1 MLASPTLSEPPLN
14 LLSLDGG
21 GIHGASGILVLH
33 AIMKGIKRRNG
44 LDRIPKPCEY
54 FHLIGGSGTGGM
66 IAIMLGRLKM
76 STKQALR
83 RYNQIASRVFSCA
96 NQRHLKDGRF
106 EASALETE
114 MKSIV
119 KGRKEDYKEDELLID
134 PESGNETMGNAFAC
148 ALMGANI
155 KSPQRLRTYRVPN
168 GGPVSSCTI
177 WEAVRATAA
186 APALFRPIEI
196 TGDGNYKHRFVGT
209 SIGSHNPAK
218 EVRDEAMLLYGG
230 GRRVGV
236 FISIGMGQPVSDI
249 SGLREIEGMHKIFRS
264 QLVNVLAS
272 IAIDCEKVAHELARQ
287 YIDIPGTYFRFNVRY
302 EAGKVGLDEWDNM
315 DEVLAHADSYIRDP
329 EVFKSVKAVV
339 ACLCQEASR
348 QRNCPTLATICM
360 SS

>member
-1 MLASPTLSEPPLN
+1 MLPSPTVSEPPIN

-21 GIHGASGILVLH
+21 GILGASGILVLH

-44 LDRIPKPCEY
+44 LDYIPKPCEY
-54 FHLIGGSGTGGM
+54 FHLIGGSGTGGI

-76 STKQALR
+76 STRQALR
-83 RYNQIASRVFSCA
+83 RYNQIASRVFSCT

-134 PESGNETMGNAFAC
+134 PESGNESMGNAFAC
-148 ALMGANI
+148 ALMGVAM
-155 KSPQRLRTYRVPN
+155 KYPQRLRTYRMPN
-168 GGPVSSCTI
+168 GGPVSNCTI
-177 WEAVRATAA
+177 WEAVRATTA
-186 APALFRPIEI
+186 APALFNPIDI
-196 TGDGNYKHRFVGT
+196 TGDGNYRHRFVGT
-209 SIGSHNPAK
+209 STGNHNPAK
-218 EVRDEAMLLYGG
+218 EVRDEAMRLYGG
-230 GRRVGV
+230 SRRIGV
-236 FISIGMGQPVSDI
+236 FVSIGMGQPVNDAYVF
-249 SGLREIEGMHKIFRS
+249 RETESMQKIFRS
-264 QLVNVLAS
+264 QLVKVLTSTAM
-272 IAIDCEKVAHELARQ
+272 DCKKVADELARQ
-287 YIDIPGTYFRFNVRY
+287 YSDIPGTYFRFNVRY
-302 EAGKVGLDEWDNM
+302 EVEKIGLDEWDSM

-339 ACLCQEASR
+339 ACLYQEASR

>member
-1 MLASPTLSEPPLN
+1 MLVSPTASEPPVN

-54 FHLIGGSGTGGM
+54 FHLIGGSGTGGVV
-66 IAIMLGRLKM
+66 AIMLGRLKM

-83 RYNQIASRVFSCA
+83 RYNQIASCVFRCS

-106 EASALETE
+106 EASALEME
-114 MKSIV
+114 VKSIV

-134 PESGNETMGNAFAC
+134 PESGNDSMGNTFSC
-148 ALMGANI
+148 ALMGVSI

-168 GGPVSSCTI
+168 GGPVSDCTI
-177 WEAVRATAA
+177 WEAVRATTAT
-186 APALFRPIEI
+186 PALFKPIDI
-196 TGDGNYKHRFVGT
+196 TGDGNYTHRFTGT
-209 SIGSHNPAK
+209 SFGTHNPAK
-218 EVRDEAMLLYGG
+218 EVRDEAMMLYGG
-230 GRRVGV
+230 SRRVGV
-236 FISIGMGQPVSDI
+236 FVSIGMGKPVSY
-249 SGLREIEGMHKIFRS
+249 GLRETEGMQKIFRS
-264 QLVNVLAS
+264 QLVKVLAS
-272 IAIDCEKVAHELARQ
+272 IAIDCDKVADELARQ
-287 YIDIPGTYFRFNVRY
+287 YTDIPGTYFRFNVRY
-302 EAGKVGLDEWDNM
+302 GAGRVDLDEWDSM
-315 DEVLAHADSYIRDP
+315 DEVLAHADNYIHDP

-348 QRNCPTLATICM
+348 QRNYPSLATICM